1 MNASARRLLRAV
13 HRPLALLLGH
23 GGLAV
28 ILIIWL
34 PLVLVLLP
42 LPRERRQ
49 RTMRRLIHHAM
60 RAYRHWLRWI
70 GALHFETRSLDA
82 LRDAPPGVII
92 ANHPSLLDALVVL
105 SHVPEVVCVMRA
117 GILRNP
123 FFALPARLAGY
134 LPNDDAVEMM
144 LGARQA
150 IRDGS
155 HVLLFPEGSRSPL
168 AAAPPLRPF
177 HPAPFMLVRRTGA
190 PLHPWLFRYER
201 PFLAKDQPGSYLPA
215 LPIRLT
221 VIPIEPLP
229 EHMATE
235 PRELADAWRALYARA
250 IHPPEL
256 TTTP

>member
-1 MNASARRLLRAV
+1 MNALACRLLRAV

-42 LPRERRQ
+42 VPRERRQ
-49 RTMRRLIHHAM
+49 RTTRRLIHHAM
-60 RAYRHWLRWI
+60 RAYRHWLGRI
-70 GALHFETRSLDA
+70 GALQFETRSLDA
-82 LRDAPPGVII
+82 LRDAPPGVIV

-144 LGARQA
+144 LGARRA
-150 IRDGS
+150 IRGGC

-168 AAAPPLRPF
+168 TAAPPLRPF
-177 HPAPFMLVRRTGA
+177 HPAPFMLAHRTGA
-190 PLHPWLFRYER
+190 SLHPWLFRYDR
-201 PFLAKDQPGSYLPA
+201 PFLAKGQPGSYLPV
-215 LPIRLT
+215 LPIRLIVT
-221 VIPIEPLP
+221 PMAPLS
-229 EHMATE
+229 EHMGTD
-235 PRELADAWRALYARA
+235 PREMAAAWRCHYARA
-250 IHPPEL
+250 FHFREPA
-256 TTTP
+256 TP